1 MIVELSPSEVLVCE
15 CIGRMRSLIARTAN
29 VKDVKIG
36 QHDGS
41 NADVMG
47 FKGEYAFAKY
57 FNVFPDL
64 GLSPRSGSYDGVL
77 KNYKY
82 DIKSTHIKNGRLL
95 ATKKVNPD
103 VDIYVLCIVEDNHV
117 DIKGYVEKKDFIMP
131 QNLKSLGHGEGYCLN
146 QSQLKQFKSN
156 EK

>member
-15 CIGRMRSLIARTAN
+15 CKGRMRSLIARTAN

-64 GLSPRSGSYDGVL
+64 VLSPRRGSYDGVL

-82 DIKSTHIKNGRLL
+82 DIKSTHIQNASLFAL
-95 ATKKVNPD
+95 NKVHPYTY
-103 VDIYVLCIVEDNHV
+103 ISI
-117 DIKGYVEKKDFIMP
+117 
-131 QNLKSLGHGEGYCLN
+131 
-146 QSQLKQFKSN
+146 
-156 EK
+156 

>member
-29 VKDVKIG
+29 VKDQKIG

-41 NADVMG
+41 DADVMG
-47 FKGEYAFAKY
+47 FKGEYAFAKH

-77 KNYKY
+77 KDFKY
-82 DIKSTHIKNGRLL
+82 DIKSTHIKNGHLL
-95 ATKKVNPD
+95 ATKKINPD
-103 VDIYVLCIVEDNHV
+103 VDIYVLCIVDNNLV
-117 DIKGYVEKKDFIMP
+117 DIKGYVKKEDFIITE
-131 QNLKSLGHGEGYCLN
+131 NLKTLGHGEGYCLN
-146 QSQLKQFKSN
+146 QSQLTQFKL
-156 EK
+156 KT